1 MGELEKKW
9 REWPAGYKL
18 ILLAAPLVI
27 VVAVI
32 VLLNLKPQG
41 DYATLYSS
49 LDIRDASAIVKEL
62 KRLNVPYALTNGGAD
77 ILVAQKDVYDTRLA
91 LAEKQLPFATVGFEL
106 FDKVKLGT
114 TETGQRVDYQRALEG
129 ELTRTLE
136 EIPSVLKARVHL
148 VIPQESSFLYDE
160 EQQAT
165 ASVMLV
171 MGDGRTLSE
180 NQVQGI
186 IHLVSHAVPNLSDK
200 DVVVS
205 DSRGG
210 YLSSGLDGSV
220 AFGLDNPE
228 KQLEIKKSYEYHLQR
243 KIHDLLEPVYGKG
256 NISASVSVEL
266 DFNKVRR
273 ESEKV
278 SPVVGDSGL
287 PVKEKESRKSSAEG
301 AEGAGGIPGTA
312 SNIPGYLGV
321 GQMETGGQSK
331 TEESDY
337 EVEYDV
343 SREMESIDF
352 APGSVLRKT
361 ATVILSTEE
370 WDDRRRAEV
379 ENWVVNAISA
389 DPTRGDTVSVSAYVF
404 TGETA
409 AALQGEVAASSR
421 RLVLGAVL
429 KWVAIFAVL
438 LIFFFTVRS
447 IIGMTLGKARPL
459 TADAIERMVRDKL
472 TAARVTLPEGEDMDL
487 PSMDKSKR
495 TRFAK
500 MREQIIKL
508 IDTKPDEVAGLVR
521 SWLLED

>member
-1 MGELEKKW
+1 MSELGSKW
-9 REWPAGYKL
+9 REWPASYKL
-18 ILLAAPLVI
+18 ILLAAPLVVI
-27 VVAVI
+27 VAVV
-32 VLLNLKPQG
+32 VLMNLKPQG
-41 DYATLYSS
+41 DYATLYSN

-62 KRLNVPYALTNGGAD
+62 KRLNIPYSVTNGGAD
-77 ILVAQKDVYDTRLA
+77 ILVAERDVYDTRLA
-91 LAEKQLPFATVGFEL
+91 LAEKQLPFKTVGFEL

-148 VIPQESSFLYDE
+148 VIPQESSFLFEDE
-160 EQQAT
+160 RAT

-171 MGDGRTLSE
+171 MEGGRTLSE

-210 YLSSGLDGSV
+210 YLSSGLGGSV

-228 KQLEIKKSYEYHLQR
+228 KQLEIKKSYEHHLQR
-243 KIHDLLEPVYGKG
+243 KIYELLEPVYGRG

-278 SPVVGDSGL
+278 TPVVGDSGL
-287 PVKEKESRKSSAEG
+287 PVKEMESRTTTSESDEA
-301 AEGAGGIPGTA
+301 AGGIPGTA

-321 GQMETGGQSK
+321 DQVESTGGSRTEQS
-331 TEESDY
+331 EY

-343 SREMESIDF
+343 SRELESIDF

-370 WDDRRRAEV
+370 WDNARRAEV
-379 ENWVVNAISA
+379 ENWVINAISA
-389 DPTRGDTVSVSAYVF
+389 DPARGDTVSVSAYVF

-421 RLVLGAVL
+421 RLLIGTVL
-429 KWVAIFAVL
+429 KWVAIFVVL
-438 LIFFFTVRS
+438 LLFFFTVRS
-447 IIGMTLGKARPL
+447 IVGMTMGKERPL
-459 TADAIERMVRDKL
+459 TAAAIERMVRDKL
-472 TAARVTLPEGEDMDL
+472 AAAEAALPEMDDVDL
-487 PSMDKSKR
+487 PPMDR
-495 TRFAK
+495 ARQTRFSK
-500 MREQIIKL
+500 MKEQITKL
-508 IDTKPDEVAGLVR
+508 IDTKPEEVASLVR